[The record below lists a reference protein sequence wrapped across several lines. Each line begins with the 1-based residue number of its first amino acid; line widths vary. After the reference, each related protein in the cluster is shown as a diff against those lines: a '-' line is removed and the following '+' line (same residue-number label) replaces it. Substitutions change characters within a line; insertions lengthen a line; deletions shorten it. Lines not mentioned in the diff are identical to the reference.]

1 MCVQWECAWCQCQ
14 ILVLEPA
21 YPTLHKYA
29 HSTSETSCVSTG
41 NVRGASAK
49 YWYQHQ
55 HIQHYT
61 NTPKV
66 VKKLHVCPL
75 GMCVVLVPN
84 IGISTSISNTTQIR
98 PQHFRKVM
106 CVHWECAWW
115 QCQILV
121 LAPAYPT
128 LHNTPTALQK
138 LHACP
143 LGMCVVLVPNIGIS
157 TSISNTT
164 QIRPQNLRN
173 FMCVHWECAWCQCQ
187 ILVLAPAYP
196 TLHKY
201 AHNTS
206 ETSCVSTANVR
217 GASAKYWYQH
227 QHIQHYTN
235 TPTALQKGHVCPLGM
250 CVVLVPNIGISTSI
264 SNTTQRRPQHFRNF
278 MCVHWECA
286 WCQCQILVLAPA
298 YPTLPKYAHSTSE
311 TSCLSTGNVRGA
323 SAKYW
328 YQHQHIQHFT
338 NTPTVV
344 KKLHVCPLG
353 MCVVLVPNIGIST
366 SISNTTQIRPQHFR
380 KIMCVHWECAWC
392 QCQILVLAPE
402 YSTLHKYA
410 HSTSERSCVSTGNV
424 RGASAKYWYQHQ
436 HIQHYTNTPTVVKK
450 LHVCP
455 LGMCVDLVPNFG
467 ISTSIS
473 NTTQIRP
480 QHFRNFMC
488 VHWECAWCQCQIL
501 VLAPAY
507 PTLHKYAHSTSE
519 TSCAS
524 TGNVR
529 GASAK
534 YWYQHQHI
542 QHYTNTPTV
551 VKKLHV
557 CPLGMCVVLVPNI
570 GIIQHQHIQHYT
582 NTPTALQKGHVCP
595 LGMCVVLVPNI
606 GISTSISN
614 TTQIRPQHFRK
625 VMCVHWECAW
635 WQCQILVLAPA
646 YPTLHNTPTALQ
658 KLHACPLGMCVVLVP
673 NIGISTSIS
682 NTTQIRPQNL
692 RNFMCVH
699 WECAWCQCQI
709 LVLAP
714 AYPTLHKYAH
724 NTSENSCFS
733 TANVRGASDKYW
745 YQHQHIQHYT
755 NTPTAL
761 QKGHVCPLGMCVVL
775 VPNIGISTSI
785 SNSTQR
791 RPQHFR
797 NFMCVHWECAWCQCQ
812 ILVLAPAYPTLPK
825 YAHSTSETSC
835 LSTGNVRGASAKYW
849 YQHQH
854 IQLFTNTPTVVKKL
868 HVCPLGMCVVLV
880 PNIGISTSIS
890 NTTQIRPQHFRKI
903 MCVHWECAWCQCQ
916 ILVLAPEYS
925 TLHKYAHSTSER
937 SCVSTGNVRGA
948 SAKYWYQ
955 HQHIQHYTNTPTVVK
970 KLHVC
975 PLGMCVDLV
984 PNFGIS
990 TSISNTTQI
999 RPQHFRN
1006 FMCVHWEC
1014 AWCQCQILVLAP
1026 AYPTLHKYA
1035 HSTSETSCA
1044 STGNVRGASA
1054 KYWYQHQHIQHYTN
1068 TPTVV
1073 KKLHVCP
1080 LGMCVVLV
1088 PNIGIIQHQHIQ
1100 HYTNTPTALQKGH
1113 VCPLGMCVV
1122 LVPNI
1127 GISTSISNTTQIRPQ
1142 HFRKVMCVHWEC
1154 AWWQCQILV
1163 LAPAYPTLH
1172 NTPTALQKLHAC
1184 PLGMCVVLVPNIGIS
1199 TSISNTTQIRPQNLR
1214 NFMCVHWECAWCQC
1228 QILVLAP
1235 AYPTLHK
1242 YAHSTSE
1249 RSCVSTGNVRGASAK
1264 YWYQHQHIQHY
1275 TKTPTALQKLHVCP
1289 LGMCVVLVPN
1299 IGISTSISNITQI
1312 RPQHFRNFM
1321 LVHRECA
1328 WCQCQILVLAPA
1340 YPTFH
1345 KYAYSS

>member
-1 MCVQWECAWCQCQ
+1 MCVHWECAWCQCQ
-14 ILVLEPA
+14 ILVLAPAYPTLHKYAHSTYERSFVSSGNVRGASAKYWYQHQHIQHYTSTPTALQKLHVCLLGMCVVLVPNIGISTSISNTRYQHQRIQHYTNTPTALQKLCVSTGNVRGASAKYWYQHQHIQHYTNTPTALQKLCVSTGNVRGASAKYWYQHQHIQHYTSTPTALQKLHVCLLGMCVVLVPNICISTSISNITQIRPQQLRNFMCVHWECAWCQCQILVLAPA

-61 NTPKV
+61 NTPTALQKGH
-66 VKKLHVCPL
+66 LCPL
-75 GMCVVLVPN
+75 GMCVVLMPN

-98 PQHFRKVM
+98 PQHF
-106 CVHWECAWW
+106 
-115 QCQILV
+115 
-121 LAPAYPT
+121 
-128 LHNTPTALQK
+128 
-138 LHACP
+138 
-143 LGMCVVLVPNIGIS
+143 
-157 TSISNTT
+157 
-164 QIRPQNLRN
+164 RN

-201 AHNTS
+201 AHSTS
-206 ETSCVSTANVR
+206 ERSCVYTGNVR

-235 TPTALQKGHVCPLGM
+235 TPTALMKGHACPVGM

-264 SNTTQRRPQHFRNF
+264 SNTTQVRPQHFRNF
-278 MCVHWECA
+278 MCVYWECA
-286 WCQCQILVLAPA
+286 WCQRQILELAPA
-298 YPTLPKYAHSTSE
+298 YPTL
-311 TSCLSTGNVRGA
+311 
-323 SAKYW
+323 
-328 YQHQHIQHFT
+328 
-338 NTPTVV
+338 
-344 KKLHVCPLG
+344 
-353 MCVVLVPNIGIST
+353 
-366 SISNTTQIRPQHFR
+366 
-380 KIMCVHWECAWC
+380 
-392 QCQILVLAPE
+392 
-402 YSTLHKYA
+402 HKYA
-410 HSTSERSCVSTGNV
+410 HSASERSCVSTGNV

-436 HIQHYTNTPTVVKK
+436 RIQHYINTPTALQK
-450 LHVCP
+450 LYVCP
-455 LGMCVDLVPNFG
+455 LGMCVVLVPNIG

-519 TSCAS
+519 TSCVS

-534 YWYQHQHI
+534 YLYQHQHI

-570 GIIQHQHIQHYT
+570 
-582 NTPTALQKGHVCP
+582 
-595 LGMCVVLVPNI
+595 
-606 GISTSISN
+606 
-614 TTQIRPQHFRK
+614 
-625 VMCVHWECAW
+625 
-635 WQCQILVLAPA
+635 
-646 YPTLHNTPTALQ
+646 
-658 KLHACPLGMCVVLVP
+658 
-673 NIGISTSIS
+673 
-682 NTTQIRPQNL
+682 
-692 RNFMCVH
+692 
-699 WECAWCQCQI
+699 
-709 LVLAP
+709 
-714 AYPTLHKYAH
+714 
-724 NTSENSCFS
+724 
-733 TANVRGASDKYW
+733 
-745 YQHQHIQHYT
+745 
-755 NTPTAL
+755 
-761 QKGHVCPLGMCVVL
+761 
-775 VPNIGISTSI
+775 
-785 SNSTQR
+785 
-791 RPQHFR
+791 
-797 NFMCVHWECAWCQCQ
+797 
-812 ILVLAPAYPTLPK
+812 
-825 YAHSTSETSC
+825 
-835 LSTGNVRGASAKYW
+835 
-849 YQHQH
+849 
-854 IQLFTNTPTVVKKL
+854 
-868 HVCPLGMCVVLV
+868 
-880 PNIGISTSIS
+880 
-890 NTTQIRPQHFRKI
+890 
-903 MCVHWECAWCQCQ
+903 
-916 ILVLAPEYS
+916 
-925 TLHKYAHSTSER
+925 
-937 SCVSTGNVRGA
+937 
-948 SAKYWYQ
+948 
-955 HQHIQHYTNTPTVVK
+955 
-970 KLHVC
+970 
-975 PLGMCVDLV
+975 
-984 PNFGIS
+984 GIS

-1035 HSTSETSCA
+1035 HSTSERSCVYTGNVRGASAKYQYQHQHIQHYTNTPTALMKGHACPVGMCVVLVPNIGISTSISNTTQIRPQRFRKVMCVNWECAWCQCQILVLAPAYPTLHKYAHSTSETSCV

-1073 KKLHVCP
+1073 KKLYVFP
-1080 LGMCVVLV
+1080 LGMCV
-1088 PNIGIIQHQHIQ
+1088 GASAKYWYQHQHIQ

-1142 HFRKVMCVHWEC
+1142 HFR
-1154 AWWQCQILV
+1154 
-1163 LAPAYPTLH
+1163 
-1172 NTPTALQKLHAC
+1172 
-1184 PLGMCVVLVPNIGIS
+1184 
-1199 TSISNTTQIRPQNLR
+1199 

-1242 YAHSTSE
+1242 YAHSASETS
-1249 RSCVSTGNVRGASAK
+1249 CFSTGNVRGASAK

-1275 TKTPTALQKLHVCP
+1275 TNTPTALQKGHVCPLGMCAVLVPNIGISTSISNTTQIRPQHFRNFMCP

-1299 IGISTSISNITQI
+1299 IGISTSISNTTQV

-1321 LVHRECA
+1321 CVYWECA

-1340 YPTFH
+1340 YPTLH
-1345 KYAYSS
+1345 KYAHSS